1 MAVVYQEGE
10 SFADLQ
16 NKYSP
21 ESQEN
26 DVGFF
31 ESALAGVA
39 TGLWNI
45 PKGFVS
51 LGAELFDLVGDTDT
65 ARDVENGLMMLIHLM
80 MRLKLEQLEKLL
92 KH

>member
-1 MAVVYQEGE
+1 MAVIYEQGE

-21 ESQEN
+21 ESQED

-51 LGAELFDLVGDTDT
+51 LGAEIFDLVGDTDT
-65 ARDVENGLMMLIHLM
+65 ARDVKNGLMMSTHLM
-80 MRLKLEQLEKLL
+80 MKLNQELL
-92 KH
+92 VK